1 MCAPQRIWLS
11 AETADTTATSRSF
24 LRVTDFIVDLQPLE
38 CCRLRR
44 IEAEFP
50 GLFAEEFAFFRM
62 IVETARLDFFSPPFD
77 FLRRFLFAARVK
89 PLDHLLVTR
98 ALLDL
103 RFEILALHALETEQ
117 HVIERTI
124 EVVFA
129 DLPRH
134 QRAAFIDGA
143 SKNGEAADSNARTPR
158 CFFR

>member
-11 AETADTTATSRSF
+11 AETADTTASSRGF
-24 LRVTDFIVDLQPLE
+24 LRVTDSIVDLQPLE

-50 GLFAEEFAFFRM
+50 GLLAEEFAFFRM

-77 FLRRFLFAARVK
+77 FLRRFLFAACIK

-103 RFEILALHALETEQ
+103 RFEILTLHAFEAEQ
-117 HVIERTI
+117 HVIERAI
-124 EVVFA
+124 KMVLA
-129 DLPRH
+129 NLPRYM
-134 QRAAFIDGA
+134 RSAFVDGA
-143 SKNGEAADSNARTPR
+143 AKNGVASHSNAGAAR